1 MAKPPKDPD
10 GVGYGRPPPASQ
22 FKPGKSGNPKGRP
35 KGSRNFNTV
44 LDEALDERVTVT
56 VNGRSRKLPKRS
68 VIAKQAVHK
77 AASGDL
83 KATSMVWSELHR
95 AQGAQ
100 EALAMQSM
108 RPLDANEQEVLAAAI
123 ERMRQHLLA
132 QPPAPR
138 PVPPAS
144 DSPTST
150 SDRPT
155 PRKRHVLLVRLD
167 PLQASTGA
175 STYRT
180 P

>member
-10 GVGYGRPPPASQ
+10 GVGYGRPPRASQ

-35 KGSRNFNTV
+35 KGSRNFSTALV
-44 LDEALDERVTVT
+44 EALEERVPVT
-56 VNGRSRKLPKRS
+56 VNGKPRKLSKRE

-83 KATSMVWSELHR
+83 RATSMVWKEMQ
-95 AQGAQ
+95 AEGAQ
-100 EALAMQSM
+100 EAHATQSM
-108 RPLDANEQEVLAAAI
+108 RPLDANEQEVLAAVI
-123 ERMRQHLLA
+123 ERLRNHLSA
-132 QPPAPR
+132 PPPAPT
-138 PVPPAS
+138 AS

-150 SDRPT
+150 SERPT

-175 STYRT
+175 STSRT